1 MNSVRVYLNRQ
12 EGTTWWAEDDSG
24 FVGGDDRLSDLIK
37 KIHEWARCEGV
48 LDDLAV
54 RLVSDPAEAPPFTPF
69 SVTGSSGSG
78 SAGTQGLISAGPVW
92 IPV

>member
-12 EGTTWWAEDDSG
+12 EGVTWWAEDDSG
-24 FVGGDDRLSDLIK
+24 FVGGGDRLSDLIE

-48 LDDLAV
+48 LDELAV
-54 RLVSDPAEAPPFTPF
+54 RLVSDPAEAPAVNPSP
-69 SVTGSSGSG
+69 VTGLSGSG
-78 SAGTQGLISAGPVW
+78 SGGTHGVISVGPAW